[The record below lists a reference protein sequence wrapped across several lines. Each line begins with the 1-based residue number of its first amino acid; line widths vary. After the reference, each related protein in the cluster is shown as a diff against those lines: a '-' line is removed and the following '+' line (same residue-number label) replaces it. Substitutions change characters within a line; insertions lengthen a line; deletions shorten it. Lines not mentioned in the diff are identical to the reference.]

1 MVELD
6 GFSLRLELPDI
17 AEGPGLCIIE
27 NAEGQV
33 LQITASKNIR
43 RRIGELLDSE
53 GVIAVH
59 GPKIYEAQREGQS
72 ILVRWKHTPHYKEEK
87 VRLMEEL
94 RPLWAPG
101 RSRG

>member
-17 AEGPGLCIIE
+17 AEGPGVCIIE

-43 RRIGELLDSE
+43 HRIGELL

-59 GPKIYEAQREGQS
+59 GPKIYKAQREGQS
-72 ILVRWKHTPHYKEEK
+72 ILVRWKHTQRYKEEK

-94 RPLWAPG
+94 QPLWAPG